1 MNDNK
6 ILTVTDPILVLALRL
21 LATDLSKIYRSIWW
35 ITGAVGDVKTTSL
48 WVNLREVRSA
58 WSRHLILVASRAP
71 GTADAILQSG
81 AVYNL
86 RLLKSQMGS

>member
-48 WVNLREVRSA
+48 
-58 WSRHLILVASRAP
+58 
-71 GTADAILQSG
+71 
-81 AVYNL
+81 
-86 RLLKSQMGS
+86 